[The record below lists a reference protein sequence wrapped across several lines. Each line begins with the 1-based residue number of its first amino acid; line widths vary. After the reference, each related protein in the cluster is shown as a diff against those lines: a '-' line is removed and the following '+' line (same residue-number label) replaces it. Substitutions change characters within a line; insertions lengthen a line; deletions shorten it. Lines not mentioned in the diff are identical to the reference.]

1 VQRLPPKNG
10 ITIFFKKGLYS
21 ASFCVNRIKNMTGKQ
36 KNEFGTFAG
45 VFTPSILTILGVI
58 MYMNAGS
65 VVGYAGL
72 LGALIILI
80 LCKSI
85 TSLTSLSISAVSAN
99 MNVKGGGSYYLI
111 SRSLGAEAG
120 GAIGVSLYLALAL
133 SVPFYI
139 IGLVQALMAFESL
152 RPIIAANYLAS
163 CLVFAGLFFII
174 TFVGAQIAL
183 KIQFFILLSL
193 GISILTFS
201 AGLAWHFEW
210 TRFNANLSP
219 AAMHLPG
226 NMSFWSL
233 FAIYFP
239 AVTGITAGVSM
250 SGDLKEPSR
259 SIPAGTLAAVG
270 VGFVVYALQMIL
282 MAGGIDRIADGGM
295 PSLTR
300 TPYLALK
307 TSAGKFGVLV
317 AQGAIAAT
325 ASSALGSFIGAPR
338 ILQALSRDRLYT
350 VLHPFGK
357 GAKKA
362 DEPRQALWLTF
373 FIAIMTLILATR
385 FSENALNAVAA
396 ILTMFF
402 LASYGTVNMSA
413 FVEAFGSNPSFRP
426 TFNFF
431 HWSTALLG
439 AMGCLITAI
448 LINWIAAV
456 IAAAVIF
463 GLYMYL
469 EAKHLKASFGD
480 ARRGF
485 TFMRA
490 RNAILQLR
498 DIPQDAKNWR
508 PNILVM
514 AGTPE
519 TRYTLVRYALWM
531 EAGRGLL
538 TLANFVIGNIS
549 EMGEE
554 RKNKEEELSRFIDI
568 HRFPALPEV
577 NITHNMDAMLSTFL
591 QSHSLSPL
599 RPNVLMMGWPSH
611 PERAK
616 TFVSHMKV
624 AHELDMS
631 LICLSDMGLP
641 DFEKP
646 LRIDIWWRGLGNGSL
661 MLILAHLITQTPEWK
676 QAHIRLL
683 RVVSDDRS
691 CPQAEFE
698 LGNLADQGRITA
710 SCKAVVSDGKF
721 KDTLIQESQDASV
734 VFLGF
739 RLPPIE
745 EAASFYAT
753 YKGLIEKLPTTIL
766 ACSSGEAD
774 LFA

>member
-1 VQRLPPKNG
+1 MN
-10 ITIFFKKGLYS
+10 
-21 ASFCVNRIKNMTGKQ
+21 GKQ

-58 MYMNAGS
+58 MFMNAGS

-72 LGALIILI
+72 FGALIILV

-85 TSLTSLSISAVSAN
+85 TSLTSLSISAISTN
-99 MNVKGGGSYYLI
+99 MEVKGGGSYYLI
-111 SRSLGAEAG
+111 SRSLGAEPG

-152 RPIIAANYLAS
+152 SPLISENYPYVCLIFAAM
-163 CLVFAGLFFII
+163 FFII
-174 TFVGAQIAL
+174 TYVGAQIAL
-183 KIQFFILLSL
+183 KVQFFILVSL
-193 GISILTFS
+193 GISILTFMS
-201 AGLAWHFEW
+201 GLVWHFEW
-210 TRFNANLSP
+210 DRFVLNMAP
-219 AAMHLPG
+219 AAKNLPG
-226 NMSFWSL
+226 NMSYWVL

-270 VGFVVYALQMIL
+270 VGFLIYALQMVL
-282 MAGGIDRIADGGM
+282 MAGGIDRVSNEGI
-295 PSLTR
+295 PSLTS

-307 TSAGKFGVLV
+307 AVSGKFGILV

-325 ASSALGSFIGAPR
+325 ASSTLGSFVGSPR
-338 ILQALSRDRLYT
+338 ILQALSRDRLYKI
-350 VLHPFGK
+350 LNPFGK
-357 GAKKA
+357 GAKKG
-362 DEPRQALWLTF
+362 DEPRRALWLTF
-373 FIAIMTLILATR
+373 FITIVTLVLATT

-413 FVEAFGSNPSFRP
+413 FVEAFGRNPSFRP
-426 TFNFF
+426 TFKFF
-431 HWSTALLG
+431 HWATALLG
-439 AMGCLITAI
+439 SIGCLATAF

-456 IAAAVIF
+456 IAAGIIF
-463 GLYMYL
+463 GLYFYL
-469 EAKHLKASFGD
+469 EAKHMKVSFGD

-490 RNAILQLR
+490 RNAILKLR
-498 DIPQDAKNWR
+498 DMPQDAKNWR
-508 PNILVM
+508 PNIIVM
-514 AGTPE
+514 SGIPE

-538 TLANFVIGNIS
+538 TLANFVIGDIS
-549 EMGEE
+549 EMGDE
-554 RKNKEEELSRFIDI
+554 RRSKEEELDRFIDI
-568 HRFPALPEV
+568 HRFPALAEV
-577 NITHNMDAMLSTFL
+577 NITYNIDAMLSTFL

-611 PERAK
+611 EERAEAFIK
-616 TFVSHMKV
+616 HMKV

-631 LICLSDMGLP
+631 LTALSDKGLP
-641 DFEKP
+641 DFSKP
-646 LRIDIWWRGLGNGSL
+646 LRIDLWWRGLGNGSL
-661 MLILAHLITQTPEWK
+661 MLILAHLITLTPEWK
-676 QAHIRLL
+676 QAEIRLL
-683 RVVSDDRS
+683 RMVSDEAS
-691 CPQAEFE
+691 CPLAEEE
-698 LGNLADQGRITA
+698 LNNLVEHGRMTVICRA
-710 SCKAVVSDGKF
+710 IVSDKNF
-721 KDTLIQESQDASV
+721 KETLLKESKDAAA

-739 RLPPIE
+739 RLPPLE
-745 EAASFYAT
+745 EAGNFYDT
-753 YKGLIEKLPTTIL
+753 YNEFLEELPTTIL
-766 ACSSGEAD
+766 VCSSGDTD